1 MFRLIFLGFLLYF
14 AYKLL
19 SGVFRLFTPRDKQDK
34 QEVKGK
40 SKKPPLDLGNAD
52 VEDVDFKDIE

>member
-1 MFRLIFLGFLLYF
+1 MSLFRLIFLGFLFYF

-19 SGVFRLFTPRDKQDK
+19 SGVFRLFTPSDK

-52 VEDVDFKDIE
+52 VEDVDFKDVE

>member
-1 MFRLIFLGFLLYF
+1 MFRLILFGFLFYF

-19 SGVFRLFTPRDKQDK
+19 SGVFRLFSTNDK
-34 QEVKGK
+34 QEVKGE

-52 VEDVDFKDIE
+52 VEDADFKDVE

>member
-1 MFRLIFLGFLLYF
+1 MSLFRLIFLGFLFYF

-19 SGVFRLFTPRDKQDK
+19 SGVFRLFTPGYK

-52 VEDVDFKDIE
+52 VEDVDFKDVE

>member
-1 MFRLIFLGFLLYF
+1 LFRLIFLGFLLYF

-19 SGVFRLFTPRDKQDK
+19 SGVLRLLTPTDK

-52 VEDVDFKDIE
+52 VEDADFKDVE

>member
-19 SGVFRLFTPRDKQDK
+19 SGVLRLLTPTDK

-52 VEDVDFKDIE
+52 VEDADFKDVE

>member
-19 SGVFRLFTPRDKQDK
+19 SGVFRFLTPTQKQK
-34 QEVKGK
+34 VKGK

-52 VEDVDFKDIE
+52 VEDADFKDIE

>member
-1 MFRLIFLGFLLYF
+1 MSLFRLIFLGFLFYF

-19 SGVFRLFTPRDKQDK
+19 SRVFRLFTTRDKQ
-34 QEVKGK
+34 EIKGK

>member
-1 MFRLIFLGFLLYF
+1 
-14 AYKLL
+14 
-19 SGVFRLFTPRDKQDK
+19 VFRFLTPTDK

-52 VEDVDFKDIE
+52 VEDADFKDVE

>member
-1 MFRLIFLGFLLYF
+1 MSLFRLIFLGFLLYF

-19 SGVFRLFTPRDKQDK
+19 SGIFRMFTPEEKQK
-34 QEVKGK
+34 VKGK

-52 VEDVDFKDIE
+52 VEDADFKDVE